1 MGKTQDIQGI
11 QRLLAR
17 VKEIAWA
24 KQPGRCPDEY
34 KAMQRVDAVYGGLF
48 KSLLDPFAVQAQY
61 CLGFHSLATQSLEV
75 QARRAEAVRRQC
87 DGCPEDGEED
97 EHVDEI
103 QLGRSAP
110 RVEVVDVK
118 DILAGPRQV
127 AWKLIQAAGLN
138 RDQIRL
144 VALVVQPMQDAWDR
158 SRDVAELAAGPGG
171 EERQS
176 RKLPLVGTL
185 VRLLVVGGG
194 GCGKTLVFTKFL
206 IPLLETR
213 YGADGVMQEASSNK
227 ASK

>member
-1 MGKTQDIQGI
+1 MRWLPREG
-11 QRLLAR
+11 
-17 VKEIAWA
+17 
-24 KQPGRCPDEY
+24 
-34 KAMQRVDAVYGGLF
+34 
-48 KSLLDPFAVQAQY
+48 
-61 CLGFHSLATQSLEV
+61 
-75 QARRAEAVRRQC
+75 
-87 DGCPEDGEED
+87 GEED
-97 EHVDEI
+97 ERVDEI

-144 VALVVQPMQDAWDR
+144 VALVVQPMQDAWDM

-176 RKLPLVGTL
+176 RTLPLVGTL